1 MCGRYYIDDET
12 SREIRKLLEQLDAK
26 FQGRKSKRGDIAPTN
41 YAPVIIGSNNKI
53 EPDLFSW
60 GFPNFKSSGV
70 IINARSETAFEKK
83 MFRESLTSRRC
94 IIPAN
99 GFFEWN
105 KNKEK
110 NYFTQPDS
118 DILYM
123 AGIYNTF
130 KEESKFVILTTSANP
145 SMVEVH
151 NRMPLIL
158 QKEQITSWLFENDK
172 ISTILKQVPI
182 ALERKVE
189 YEQTKL
195 DFI

>member
-41 YAPVIIGSNNKI
+41 QAPVLIGSNNI
-53 EPDLFSW
+53 VQPDLFAW

-70 IINARSETAFEKK
+70 IINARSETAFDKK
-83 MFRESLTSRRC
+83 MFRESLMSRRC

-99 GFFEWN
+99 GFYEWN

-110 NYFTQPDS
+110 IFFSEPDS

-130 KEESKFVILTTSANP
+130 KEESRFVILTTSANL
-145 SMVEVH
+145 SMVDVH

-158 QKEQITSWLFENDK
+158 QNEQINSWLFDNDK
-172 ISTILKQVPI
+172 TQTLLKQVPI
-182 ALERKVE
+182 ALERKAE